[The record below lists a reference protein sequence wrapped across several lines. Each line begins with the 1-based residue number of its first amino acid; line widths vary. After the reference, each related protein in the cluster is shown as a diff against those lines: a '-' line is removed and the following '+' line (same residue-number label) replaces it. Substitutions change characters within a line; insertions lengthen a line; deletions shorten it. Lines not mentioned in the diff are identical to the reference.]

1 MLLFFAPFNFVSPLE
16 NADSGPTS
24 RVENVE
30 LVARITTVRS
40 MPRNSNFILIM
51 AHEETKGT
59 EEEEEEEKEK
69 ENDSLETR
77 QTASLANPNAP
88 TCSQE

>member
-1 MLLFFAPFNFVSPLE
+1 MIRHKNTTIDV
-16 NADSGPTS
+16 TS
-24 RVENVE
+24 RSENVE

-59 EEEEEEEKEK
+59 EEEEEEEEEKEK
-69 ENDSLETR
+69 EKEKEKNNK
-77 QTASLANPNAP
+77 QTQITNNKKN
-88 TCSQE
+88 

>member
-1 MLLFFAPFNFVSPLE
+1 
-16 NADSGPTS
+16 
-24 RVENVE
+24 
-30 LVARITTVRS
+30 

-59 EEEEEEEKEK
+59 EEEEKEKEK

>member
-1 MLLFFAPFNFVSPLE
+1 
-16 NADSGPTS
+16 
-24 RVENVE
+24 
-30 LVARITTVRS
+30 

-59 EEEEEEEKEK
+59 EEEEKE